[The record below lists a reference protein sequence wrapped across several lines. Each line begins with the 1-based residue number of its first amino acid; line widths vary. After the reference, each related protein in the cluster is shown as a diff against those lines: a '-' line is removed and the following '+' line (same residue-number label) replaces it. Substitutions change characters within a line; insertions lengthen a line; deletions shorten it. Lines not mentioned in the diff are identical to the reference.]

1 MKELPYPTSPL
12 ASARGFPASGSH
24 HGGDLSL
31 LDSHRSGQLG
41 PVLACTVLQCI
52 LLYVLLYCTAMYTT
66 VLPYCTALHCTV
78 LQPTLLGSKNPG
90 QLWLVLDTQVVP
102 GPQQVGPGAGATR

>member
-12 ASARGFPASGSH
+12 ASARGLPASGSH

-41 PVLACTVLQCI
+41 PVLACTVLRCI
-52 LLYVLLYCTAMYTT
+52 LLHYIL
-66 VLPYCTALHCTV
+66 LHCTV